1 MKYKPIAKTPWE
13 DMAIKSN
20 LRDYEA
26 TRRDFDWETVRSSL
40 SWLPGGGLNMAFE
53 AIDRHC
59 LTWRKNKVALHW
71 ISKNLTAEK
80 YTFQDLKRLTDRF
93 ANVLQDLGLQKGDR
107 VFIFLGRIPELYIA
121 AFGTLKAGGVVGPLF
136 SAFGPE
142 AIRDRL
148 RDSGAKVLVT
158 CPELKVRVDEIRA
171 ELPDLQHIIVVE
183 RDQPAGSSLG
193 AGEINYRDAMAQA
206 SRQAKI
212 VQTTADDYAVMHY
225 TSGTTGKPKG
235 AILTQA
241 NYFIPNGYINA
252 IEWGLTA
259 ADRQL
264 ITTPLTHRTAFG
276 RVINMLCL
284 GTTLVILPK
293 FDPRETARL
302 CAAERITVLGMVPT
316 VGRMLLPEIEASA
329 RSFASLRVMVAT
341 GEAFPREVKERI
353 LRALPHVGIHSYFA
367 MTECGAL
374 TSLGPAH
381 QLSHPNSVG
390 RLVPGVEV
398 RFVDAAGRDTAPGEA
413 GELWVRSGEPG
424 RFLTLRG
431 YWGQPAET
439 AAALHDGWFATGD
452 MGRMDANGFL
462 YIVDR
467 KKDMVLSGGYN
478 IYSKEV
484 ELAILEHPSVLDVA
498 VVGVP
503 DAVYGEAV
511 AAFVELKPGAALT
524 EEQLVAHCRDRIAGY
539 KKPRHVRFVGQLPRN
554 SVGKIIKYKLR
565 EELAAAAAS

>member
-1 MKYKPIAKTPWE
+1 MKLPAFLAAHAAATPDREALVCEGLRLSFGELDHQSSCLGAALAK
-13 DMAIKSN
+13 
-20 LRDYEA
+20 
-26 TRRDFDWETVRSSL
+26 
-40 SWLPGGGLNMAFE
+40 
-53 AIDRHC
+53 
-59 LTWRKNKVALHW
+59 
-71 ISKNLTAEK
+71 
-80 YTFQDLKRLTDRF
+80 
-93 ANVLQDLGLQKGDR
+93 LGVGVGDR
-107 VFIFLGRIPELYIA
+107 VAIYLPNCAEFVLAFVAIVKLGAIAVPIGTRLSAAEVGYVLADSAPRAAFIHPDTRATFIA
-121 AFGTLKAGGVVGPLF
+121 AGNTPA
-136 SAFGPE
+136 
-142 AIRDRL
+142 
-148 RDSGAKVLVT
+148 LVIAAAT
-158 CPELKVRVDEIRA
+158 ATATAA
-171 ELPDLQHIIVVE
+171 ELSMQALVAAHAPGRFDPPVE
-183 RDQPAGSSLG
+183 
-193 AGEINYRDAMAQA
+193 
-206 SRQAKI
+206 
-212 VQTTADDYAVMHY
+212 ADDCMICY

-264 ITTPLTHRTAFG
+264 ITTPLTHRTGFG

-341 GEAFPREVKERI
+341 GEAFAREVKERI
-353 LRALPHVGIHSYFA
+353 VRALPHVGIHSYFA

-374 TSLGPAH
+374 TSLGPAQ
-381 QLSHPNSVG
+381 QLSHANSIG

-398 RFVDAAGRDTAPGEA
+398 RFVDAAGRDTAPGEP
-413 GELWVRSGEPG
+413 GELWIRSGEPG
-424 RFLTLRG
+424 RSLTLRA
-431 YWGQPAET
+431 YWGKPAET
-439 AAALHDGWFATGD
+439 AAALRDGWFATGD
-452 MGRMDANGFL
+452 MARMDADGFL

-478 IYSKEV
+478 IFSKEV

-524 EEQLVAHCRDRIAGY
+524 EVELIAHCRERIAGY
-539 KKPRHVRFVGQLPRN
+539 KKPRHVRFVGELPRN

-565 EELAAAAAS
+565 EELAASAAG

>member
-1 MKYKPIAKTPWE
+1 MKLPAFLAAHAAATP
-13 DMAIKSN
+13 D
-20 LRDYEA
+20 REA
-26 TRRDFDWETVRSSL
+26 LVCDGVRTSFAELDRRSS
-40 SWLPGGGLNMAFE
+40 
-53 AIDRHC
+53 C
-59 LTWRKNKVALHW
+59 LGAAL
-71 ISKNLTAEK
+71 A
-80 YTFQDLKRLTDRF
+80 Q
-93 ANVLQDLGLQKGDR
+93 LGVGVGDR
-107 VFIFLGRIPELYIA
+107 VAIYLPNCAEFVLAFVAIVKLGAIAVPISTRLSAAEVGYILADSAPRA
-121 AFGTLKAGGVVGPLF
+121 AFIHPDTRATFVAAGNAPPVVIAVHAPAP
-136 SAFGPE
+136 S
-142 AIRDRL
+142 
-148 RDSGAKVLVT
+148 
-158 CPELKVRVDEIRA
+158 EL
-171 ELPDLQHIIVVE
+171 DLQILLASHEPGRFDPPVE
-183 RDQPAGSSLG
+183 
-193 AGEINYRDAMAQA
+193 
-206 SRQAKI
+206 
-212 VQTTADDYAVMHY
+212 ADDCMICY

-276 RVINMLCL
+276 RVINMMCL
-284 GTTLVILPK
+284 GTTLVILPR

-302 CAAERITVLGMVPT
+302 CAAERITVLSMVPT

-329 RSFASLRVMVAT
+329 PSFASLRVMVAT
-341 GEAFPREVKERI
+341 GEAFPREVKQRI
-353 LRALPHVGIHSYFA
+353 VRALPHVGIHSYFA

-413 GELWVRSGEPG
+413 GELWIRSGEPG

-431 YWGQPAET
+431 YWGKSAET
-439 AAALHDGWFATGD
+439 AAALRDGWFATGD
-452 MGRMDANGFL
+452 MGRMDADGFL

-511 AAFVELKPGAALT
+511 AAFVELKPGATLT
-524 EEQLVAHCRDRIAGY
+524 EGELVAHCRDRIAGY
-539 KKPRHVRFVGQLPRN
+539 KKPRHVRFVGELPRN
-554 SVGKIIKYKLR
+554 SVGKVVKYKLR
-565 EELAAAAAS
+565 EELAASAAS

>member
-1 MKYKPIAKTPWE
+1 VKLPAFLAAHAAATPDRE
-13 DMAIKSN
+13 ALVCEG
-20 LRDYEA
+20 LRTSFAELD
-26 TRRDFDWETVRSSL
+26 RRSS
-40 SWLPGGGLNMAFE
+40 
-53 AIDRHC
+53 C
-59 LTWRKNKVALHW
+59 LGAAL
-71 ISKNLTAEK
+71 A
-80 YTFQDLKRLTDRF
+80 Q
-93 ANVLQDLGLQKGDR
+93 LGVGVGDR
-107 VFIFLGRIPELYIA
+107 VAICLPNCAEFVLAFVAIVKLGAIAVPIGTRLTAAEVGYVLADSTPRAAFIHPDTRATFVAAGNTPPVVIAVDAPTPPELHLQ
-121 AFGTLKAGGVVGPLF
+121 TLV
-136 SAFGPE
+136 
-142 AIRDRL
+142 
-148 RDSGAKVLVT
+148 DSHAPGRFD
-158 CPELKVRVDEIRA
+158 P
-171 ELPDLQHIIVVE
+171 PVE
-183 RDQPAGSSLG
+183 
-193 AGEINYRDAMAQA
+193 
-206 SRQAKI
+206 
-212 VQTTADDYAVMHY
+212 ADDCMILY

-241 NYFIPNGYINA
+241 NNFIPGYINA
-252 IEWGLTA
+252 VEWGLTA

-341 GEAFPREVKERI
+341 GEAFAREVKERI
-353 LRALPHVGIHSYFA
+353 VRALPHVGIHSYFA

-374 TSLGPAH
+374 TNLGPAH
-381 QLSHPNSVG
+381 QRSHPNSIG
-390 RLVPGVEV
+390 RLIPGVEV

-413 GELWVRSGEPG
+413 GELWIRSGEPG

-431 YWGQPAET
+431 YWGNPAET
-439 AAALHDGWFATGD
+439 AAALRNGWFATGD
-452 MGRMDANGFL
+452 MARMDADGFL
-462 YIVDR
+462 TIVDR

-524 EEQLVAHCRDRIAGY
+524 EDQLVAHCRDRIAGY
-539 KKPRHVRFVGQLPRN
+539 KKPRHVLFVGELPRN

-565 EELAAAAAS
+565 EELAASGAT

>member
-1 MKYKPIAKTPWE
+1 MKLPAFLAAHASATPDRE
-13 DMAIKSN
+13 ALVCEG
-20 LRDYEA
+20 LRMSFGELD
-26 TRRDFDWETVRSSL
+26 RSSSCL
-40 SWLPGGGLNMAFE
+40 AAALA
-53 AIDRHC
+53 RHG
-59 LTWRKNKVALHW
+59 VG
-71 ISKNLTAEK
+71 
-80 YTFQDLKRLTDRF
+80 
-93 ANVLQDLGLQKGDR
+93 VGDR
-107 VFIFLGRIPELYIA
+107 VAIYLPNCAEFVLAFLAIVKLGAIAVPVGTRLTAAEVGYVLADSAPRA
-121 AFGTLKAGGVVGPLF
+121 AFIHPDTRATFVAAGNTPPVVIAVDARTPHELDLQ
-136 SAFGPE
+136 A
-142 AIRDRL
+142 
-148 RDSGAKVLVT
+148 LVT
-158 CPELKVRVDEIRA
+158 SHAPGRFD
-171 ELPDLQHIIVVE
+171 PPVE
-183 RDQPAGSSLG
+183 
-193 AGEINYRDAMAQA
+193 
-206 SRQAKI
+206 
-212 VQTTADDYAVMHY
+212 ADDCMILY

-241 NYFIPNGYINA
+241 NNFIPGYINA
-252 IEWGLTA
+252 VQWGLTA

-341 GEAFPREVKERI
+341 GEAFPREVKQRI
-353 LRALPHVGIHSYFA
+353 VRALPHVGIHSYFA

-374 TSLGPAH
+374 TNLGPAD
-381 QLSHPNSVG
+381 QLSHANSIG
-390 RLVPGVEV
+390 RLIPGVEV

-413 GELWVRSGEPG
+413 GELWIRSGEPG

-431 YWGQPAET
+431 YWGKPAET
-439 AAALHDGWFATGD
+439 AAALRDGWFATGD
-452 MGRMDANGFL
+452 MGRMDADGFL

-539 KKPRHVRFVGQLPRN
+539 KKPRHVRFVGELPRN
-554 SVGKIIKYKLR
+554 GVGKIIKYKLR
-565 EELAAAAAS
+565 EELAASAAT